1 MTGARGQL
9 SRGAIAKYRTGLL
22 FLVPAVLVFATFLW
36 YPIVEN
42 LLLTFQSYVPGF
54 PKEWVGLANLDAV
67 LHDHRLPRA
76 IVNTL
81 EFVGLAL
88 AIGFAIPV
96 VVAIALS
103 EIKRGRSFF
112 RVAVYVP
119 NMLPGIC
126 LYILWQ
132 KLIFPP
138 DAGLLNQAL
147 GLLGIPH
154 QLWIL
159 SPRQVMASLVLMS
172 TWANFGATTVLYM
185 AGLANVNPEL
195 YEAAE
200 MEGAGFLQRIRHVTL
215 PGLSTMLFLL
225 LILQLISTFQV
236 LQEPFVMTS
245 GGPNNSSLT
254 VMLLVYNYAFV
265 DVDYGKA
272 AALSAML
279 FVFLLGFSYL
289 YVRQTGLSRAKG
301 A

>member
-1 MTGARGQL
+1 MTAHKGRTFRDL
-9 SRGAIAKYRTGLL
+9 STYRTGLL
-22 FLVPAVLVFATFLW
+22 FLLPAIIVFAVFLW
-36 YPIVEN
+36 YPIVQN
-42 LLLTFQSYVPGF
+42 LLLAFQSYVPGF
-54 PKEWVGLANLDAV
+54 DKQWVGLANLTAV
-67 LHDHRLPRA
+67 IHDPRLPIA
-76 IVNTL
+76 IRNTF

-88 AIGFAIPV
+88 AIGFIVPIV
-96 VVAIALS
+96 MGIALS
-103 EIKRGRSFF
+103 EVRRGRGFF
-112 RVAVYVP
+112 RVAIYVP

-154 QLWIL
+154 QLWIV
-159 SPRQVMASLVLMS
+159 SPRQVMVSLVLMS

-185 AGLANVNPEL
+185 AGLSNVNPEL

-200 MEGAGFLQRIRHVTL
+200 IEGAGFFQRVFHVTL
-215 PGLSTMLFLL
+215 PGISSMIFLMLV
-225 LILQLISTFQV
+225 LQLISTFQV

-245 GGPNNSSLT
+245 GGPANSSLT
-254 VMLLVYNYAFV
+254 VMLLIYNYAFA

-272 AALSAML
+272 GALGAML
-279 FVFLLGFSYL
+279 FVSLLIFSYF
-289 YVRQTGLSRAKG
+289 YVRQTGLAKARG